1 MENGTLYFTS
11 LFLVAVFMYT
21 LALVLHTRL
30 TRQLI
35 DYSKGMLRYCPDEK
49 TVEEHLVAHGV
60 KAEHAS
66 RIVLAAQQRFMREQ
80 GGVLATPEHV
90 R

>member
-1 MENGTLYFTS
+1 
-11 LFLVAVFMYT
+11 MYT

-35 DYSKGMLRYCPDEK
+35 VYSKGMLRYCPDEK

-60 KAEHAS
+60 KAEHAAK
-66 RIVLAAQQRFMREQ
+66 IVLAAQQRFIREQ
-80 GGVLATPEHV
+80 GGTLTNLQHT